1 VSSRLGYLTVFLSA
15 AGAVALITPL
25 IRWIAVRVGAI
36 DQPSDRKIHPK
47 PTPTIGGVAIL
58 VGALVGLGVA
68 YLIPSFRAVFRES
81 SELQGA
87 LFAALAITFVGLVD
101 DVRTLSAPA
110 KIAGQVLAAGILI
123 LNSVQL
129 LFFWFPTQGVVSLG
143 SDVAVP
149 LTVLWVLVMV
159 NAINLIDGLDGL
171 AAGIVVIAASAFFAW
186 LLLTPATFPSSSTTA
201 AILSAIVA
209 GAALGFLP
217 YNVYPARIFM
227 GDSGSMLLGVLLAA
241 ATISGVGRTIQPSRG
256 DIAAFSIPVLI
267 PAIVLAVPLADVAL
281 AIIRR
286 MRKGRPVFAPD
297 KEHIH
302 HQLRKIGHTDR
313 RAVFTMYFWSVLL
326 AGAALA
332 VALIHRR
339 TTIALIVAAAA
350 VLIAATLIPSRIRR
364 LRTVRAATEEADA
377 TPATAAPDAT
387 KKVQG
392 QQGA

>member
-1 VSSRLGYLTVFLSA
+1 
-15 AGAVALITPL
+15 
-25 IRWIAVRVGAI
+25 
-36 DQPSDRKIHPK
+36 
-47 PTPTIGGVAIL
+47 
-58 VGALVGLGVA
+58 
-68 YLIPSFRAVFRES
+68 
-81 SELQGA
+81 
-87 LFAALAITFVGLVD
+87 
-101 DVRTLSAPA
+101 
-110 KIAGQVLAAGILI
+110 
-123 LNSVQL
+123 
-129 LFFWFPTQGVVSLG
+129 
-143 SDVAVP
+143 
-149 LTVLWVLVMV
+149 
-159 NAINLIDGLDGL
+159 
-171 AAGIVVIAASAFFAW
+171 
-186 LLLTPATFPSSSTTA
+186 
-201 AILSAIVA
+201 
-209 GAALGFLP
+209 
-217 YNVYPARIFM
+217 
-227 GDSGSMLLGVLLAA
+227 
-241 ATISGVGRTIQPSRG
+241 
-256 DIAAFSIPVLI
+256 
-267 PAIVLAVPLADVAL
+267 
-281 AIIRR
+281 